1 MEKNPLYIC
10 RANLDKNIHFLDYLL
25 SDGQSLEYNT
35 NKALRTMHAQYLK
48 LITMIQLSMKL
59 IGIQGNI

>member
-1 MEKNPLYIC
+1 MLVTYAKTIAENKKFLIDMEKNPLYIC

-35 NKALRTMHAQYLK
+35 NKALRTMHAQY
-48 LITMIQLSMKL
+48 
-59 IGIQGNI
+59 

>member
-1 MEKNPLYIC
+1 MLVTCKDTCGKQEISNRYGEKNPLYIC

-35 NKALRTMHAQYLK
+35 DKVLRTMHAQY
-48 LITMIQLSMKL
+48 
-59 IGIQGNI
+59 

>member
-1 MEKNPLYIC
+1 MLVTCKDNCGKQEISNWFEKKNPLYIC

-35 NKALRTMHAQYLK
+35 NKALRTMHAQY
-48 LITMIQLSMKL
+48 
-59 IGIQGNI
+59 

>member
-10 RANLDKNIHFLDYLL
+10 RANLDNIIHFLDYLL

-35 NKALRTMHAQYLK
+35 NKVLRTMHAQY
-48 LITMIQLSMKL
+48 
-59 IGIQGNI
+59 

>member
-10 RANLDKNIHFLDYLL
+10 RANLDFLDYLL

-35 NKALRTMHAQYLK
+35 DKVLRTMHAQY
-48 LITMIQLSMKL
+48 
-59 IGIQGNI
+59 

>member
-10 RANLDKNIHFLDYLL
+10 RANFDKNKHFLDYLL

-35 NKALRTMHAQYLK
+35 NKALRTMHAQY
-48 LITMIQLSMKL
+48 
-59 IGIQGNI
+59 